1 MTRVTELAEMLE
13 PLPEVSPEEMGAYL
27 ELVGK
32 EASYV
37 GRLAGELKAG
47 AVHLEEV
54 PPLLDNLA
62 ARLAKLAS
70 PTSPWRGIGF
80 TREESR

>member
-1 MTRVTELAEMLE
+1 MGRVTELAEMLE
-13 PLPEVSPEEMGAYL
+13 PLPEVSAEEMEAYL
-27 ELVGK
+27 DLVGK

-47 AVHLEEV
+47 SLHPEEV
-54 PPLLDNLA
+54 AALLDNLA

-70 PTSPWRGIGF
+70 AASPWRGIGNL
-80 TREESR
+80 REESR